1 MRPER
6 HNAVKVLLFLD
17 VGGSMDPHIK
27 LVEELFS
34 AATTEFK
41 NLEFFYF
48 HNCIYEGVWK
58 NNARRRIERTD
69 TWEILHKYGH
79 DYKVI
84 FVGENFNHGP
94 VWKAFERLQSFGMT
108 KFDIRFQSSRFR
120 EDLVTILC
128 ARTMVESMSSLMTV
142 TRLGFATRRF
152 SMCCENHFPEAQQVY
167 RVEPG
172 KYNGGRHDNSADE
185 WVAMLF
191 HGNSPVPRLCT
202 TDQTLMDN
210 ASSITSHCEGIPNV
224 FGWEQ

>member
-1 MRPER
+1 
-6 HNAVKVLLFLD
+6 
-17 VGGSMDPHIK
+17 MDYYYSIINFTNP
-27 LVEELFS
+27 S
-34 AATTEFK
+34 
-41 NLEFFYF
+41 
-48 HNCIYEGVWK
+48 
-58 NNARRRIERTD
+58 
-69 TWEILHKYGH
+69 
-79 DYKVI
+79 KVI

-172 KYNGGRHDNSADE
+172 KYNGGRH
-185 WVAMLF
+185 
-191 HGNSPVPRLCT
+191 
-202 TDQTLMDN
+202 
-210 ASSITSHCEGIPNV
+210 
-224 FGWEQ
+224 GWETNEFATGWMGRMGSTDTMDCISDDGASVSGNDTHHTCISDG

>member
-1 MRPER
+1 
-6 HNAVKVLLFLD
+6 
-17 VGGSMDPHIK
+17 MDYYYSIINFTNP
-27 LVEELFS
+27 S
-34 AATTEFK
+34 
-41 NLEFFYF
+41 
-48 HNCIYEGVWK
+48 
-58 NNARRRIERTD
+58 
-69 TWEILHKYGH
+69 
-79 DYKVI
+79 KVI

-94 VWKAFERLQSFGMT
+94 VWKAFERLQFFGMT
-108 KFDIRFQSSRFR
+108 KFDIRFQSSSFR
-120 EDLVTILC
+120 EDLVTMLC

-202 TDQTLMDN
+202 TNQTLMDN
-210 ASSITSHCEGIPNV
+210 ASSITSHCEGTPDV